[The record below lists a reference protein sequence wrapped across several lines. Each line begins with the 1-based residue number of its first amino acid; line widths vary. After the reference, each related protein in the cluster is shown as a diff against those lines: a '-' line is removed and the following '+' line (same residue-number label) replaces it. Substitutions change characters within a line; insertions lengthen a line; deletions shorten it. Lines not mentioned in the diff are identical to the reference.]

1 MSNAITPD
9 QIPDRRD
16 QIPLG
21 DPAVGQR
28 GKEGDLDDAVNR
40 IVEEQGDLLTN
51 TNAGVSG
58 DRDGKNQKKGIVFAN
73 SHNDEMQKE
82 PFVSIDIQRGE
93 ALSQPTDMLYTLSD
107 LVDEARI
114 SVNGSRYL
122 ARQTFL
128 VRPPHS
134 QI

>member
-21 DPAVGQR
+21 GPGIDQR
-28 GKEGDLDDAVNR
+28 VQSGDLDDAVDT

-58 DRDGKNQKKGIVFAN
+58 DRDGKHQKKGIVFAN

-82 PFVSIDIQRGE
+82 PFVSLDI
-93 ALSQPTDMLYTLSD
+93 YSD
-107 LVDEARI
+107 RKI
-114 SVNGSRYL
+114 S
-122 ARQTFL
+122 F
-128 VRPPHS
+128 
-134 QI
+134 